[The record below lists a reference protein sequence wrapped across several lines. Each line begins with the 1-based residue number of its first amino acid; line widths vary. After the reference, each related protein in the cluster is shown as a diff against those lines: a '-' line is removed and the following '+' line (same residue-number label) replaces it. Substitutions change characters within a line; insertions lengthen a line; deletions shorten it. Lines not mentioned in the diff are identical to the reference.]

1 MGTFFRRY
9 RRRIHLVDRSLLVIL
24 LILLIQSAVSLFLP
38 GTDAKAVTT
47 VDVVIRTASAAI
59 FGYLLGGNFG
69 KENSADGQAQLPAPA
84 HILEERAQTEP
95 ASPGMQARI
104 GFAADVEPQSVQL
117 TAAPATVGNSESPAS
132 AGIQVFVA
140 AAIALFCLIVLLV
153 LRNLAEIGV
162 ITELSDSA
170 NATVIQFRDFV
181 SGCVGF
187 LIGSPTHSAQS
198 NS

>member
-1 MGTFFRRY
+1 MGTLFRRS
-9 RRRIHLVDRSLLVIL
+9 RRRIHLVDKSLLIIMLVL
-24 LILLIQSAVSLFLP
+24 LLQSACNLFWQ
-38 GTDAKAVTT
+38 GDAGSAAAS

-69 KENSADGQAQLPAPA
+69 KESSVVGQAQMTAPV
-84 HILEERAQTEP
+84 HILEESAQSDP

-104 GFAADVEPQSVQL
+104 GFAADTEPPETQL
-117 TAAPATVGNSESPAS
+117 TAAPAAVLDTEPAAGTGMQILVA
-132 AGIQVFVA
+132 AGIG
-140 AAIALFCLIVLLV
+140 LFCLIALLV
-153 LRNLAEIGV
+153 LRNLAELGI

-187 LIGSPTHSAQS
+187 LIGSPTHSSQS